1 MMLLT
6 RAVGRPMLRAVM
18 SVLPSSRPTRPAA
31 VAGRFYPSQTSVL
44 REEVGRFL
52 TQAHKTNLGFP
63 KAVIAPHAG
72 YPYSGPIAGS
82 AFAPWSTT
90 PAPIRR
96 VLLIGPSHYENFRGL
111 AVSSAPAFATPSG
124 KVPVDRTAVDEL
136 LRRGLAEVNDGA
148 HAPEH
153 ALEVEL
159 PFLQAQ
165 LGDFALVPLLVGHAT
180 GEQVGEVLDVLW
192 GDDETGVVISS
203 DLSHY
208 LDYDSAREVDDETR
222 GAVERLDPDPID
234 SHHACGCLAIQG
246 LLHVARSRDLS
257 ATTVDLRNSGDTAGA
272 RDQVVGY
279 GAWTFSE
286 TASPGDSGAGS

>member
-1 MMLLT
+1 MN
-6 RAVGRPMLRAVM
+6 VF
-18 SVLPSSRPTRPAA
+18 SRYGPARPAA
-31 VAGRFYPSQTSVL
+31 VAGRFYPGQPTVL
-44 REEVGRFL
+44 RAEVNQYL
-52 TQAHKTNLGFP
+52 TQARETHRAFP

-82 AFAPWSTT
+82 AFAPWLTS

-96 VLLIGPSHYENFRGL
+96 VLLIGPSHYEAFRGL

-124 KVPVDRTAVDEL
+124 EVPVDHIAVDAL
-136 LRRGLAEVNDGA
+136 LRRGLAAVNDEA

-159 PFLQAQ
+159 PFLQSR
-165 LGDFALVPLLVGHAT
+165 LESFAIVPLLVGHAT
-180 GEQVGEVLDVLW
+180 GEQVGEALDMLW
-192 GDDETGVVISS
+192 GGEETGVVISS

-208 LDYDSAREVDDETR
+208 LDYDTAREVDAETR
-222 GAVERLDPDPID
+222 DAVEMLDPEPID

-246 LLHVARSRDLS
+246 LLHVARAKGLS
-257 ATTVDLRNSGDTAGA
+257 ATTVDLRNSGDTAGP

-279 GAWTFSE
+279 GAWAFTK
-286 TASPGDSGAGS
+286 TGSPAPSGVDP

>member
-1 MMLLT
+1 MLEAAMNVFP
-6 RAVGRPMLRAVM
+6 RSGPA
-18 SVLPSSRPTRPAA
+18 RPAA
-31 VAGRFYPSQTSVL
+31 VAGRFYPGQATVL
-44 REEVGRFL
+44 REEVSRFL
-52 TQAHKTNLGFP
+52 TQARETNRAFP

-82 AFAPWSTT
+82 AFAPWSAT

-96 VLLIGPSHYENFRGL
+96 VVLIGPSHYENFRGL
-111 AVSSAPAFATPSG
+111 AVSSAPSFTTPSG
-124 KVPVDRTAVDEL
+124 EIPVDRAAVDEL
-136 LRRGLAEVNDGA
+136 VRRRLATVNDEA

-165 LGDFALVPLLVGHAT
+165 LEDFAIVPLLVGHVT
-180 GEQVGEVLDVLW
+180 GEQVGEALDLLW
-192 GDDETGVVISS
+192 GGNETGVVISS

-208 LDYDSAREVDDETR
+208 LNYDSAREVDAETR
-222 GAVERLDPDPID
+222 DAVEVLDPDPID

-246 LLHVARSRDLS
+246 LLHMARAKGLS
-257 ATTVDLRNSGDTAGA
+257 ARTVDLRNSGDTAGP

-279 GAWTFSE
+279 GAWAFAE
-286 TASPGDSGAGS
+286 TSSLAASSVGS